1 MARNRRKKAL
11 YEVIS
16 KGWPKTET
24 GRLTEPLRPAEAENK
39 DPPAPTEPAE
49 AGPEKASQWPKR
61 PNMVQVNASRI
72 EISIPYQIAI
82 ALLLGL
88 VVMVLGAY
96 RLGQASSVAEPAAPV
111 ASPPD
116 PSHRPTKTETID
128 PEPTP
133 AASGRESV
141 ATEPGD
147 HVIVLVQFRGR
158 AHLVPPQ
165 EYFAE
170 NGIETEI
177 VPKANGW
184 YFLVTK
190 ERFFDTE
197 KPGGRGYAVKDLI
210 HRIGPSYV
218 APAGFEPFPRGF
230 TDAYG
235 MKISE

>member
-1 MARNRRKKAL
+1 MARSRRKKAL
-11 YEVIS
+11 YEVIG
-16 KGWPKTET
+16 KTWPKSET
-24 GRLTEPLRPAEAENK
+24 GRLTEPLRPAEAEK
-39 DPPAPTEPAE
+39 KEPPAPKKPVDEEPA
-49 AGPEKASQWPKR
+49 KASRWPTR
-61 PNMVQVNASRI
+61 PDLVQVNAGRI
-72 EISIPYQIAI
+72 EISIPYPIAI

-96 RLGQASSVAEPAAPV
+96 RLGQASSVAEPPARV

-116 PSHRPTKTETID
+116 PAPKPTKTVTTD
-128 PEPTP
+128 SAP
-133 AASGRESV
+133 AAGSGEENV
-141 ATEPGD
+141 APETQGD

-158 AHLVPPQ
+158 AHLVPVQ

-170 NGIETEI
+170 NGIETVIKPE
-177 VPKANGW
+177 ANGW

-235 MKISE
+235 DNISE